1 MSNSIKWSELT
12 PAQRDDIIHEK
23 VMGHERRTVRRSC
36 PSRAGGT
43 AFISSYTTW
52 QTGGPDTPRYTTSLD
67 AIKPLRQH
75 MAERFPLLN
84 LHLIVYTYNRC
95 YAVFN
100 GGTYDDPDVDEWEWT
115 EGNGQH
121 CMEEAICK
129 AALRA
134 CGVEVEA

>member
-1 MSNSIKWSELT
+1 MSDTIQWAELT
-12 PAQRDDIIHEK
+12 PLQRNDLIHEK
-23 VMGHERRTVRRSC
+23 VMGYERRTVRHEV

-52 QTGGPDTPRYTTSLD
+52 QTGGPGTPHYTTSLD

-75 MAERFPLLN
+75 MTERSPLLN
-84 LHLIVYTYNRC
+84 LHLIVYAYNRC
-95 YAVFN
+95 YASFSLEAPV
-100 GGTYDDPDVDEWEWT
+100 DDGEWS
-115 EGNGQH
+115 EGNGEH

-134 CGVEVEA
+134 CGVEVES